1 MLADREQFIG
11 HLIHAHEFK
20 DEEARNVWQIVS
32 AKIEQHAEVLLA

>member
-20 DEEARNVWQIVS
+20 DDEARNVWKIVS
-32 AKIEQHAEVLLA
+32 GKSEQQKEVIVV